1 MRGEEREMSSSAQ
14 PIRGK
19 VARVLNSREV
29 AINKG
34 ADHGVK
40 IGMTFKI
47 LSTKGSEIKDPDTGE
62 PLGSVD
68 LVKTSVK
75 VTILQERI
83 AVASTFRSRRVNVGG
98 HGFNIGGMFEPPKWE
113 TRIETLLID
122 DAAIKD
128 LDEEDAIVQTGDPVV
143 QDLEIV
149 PVDMEAS
156 N

>member
-1 MRGEEREMSSSAQ
+1 MNSAAQ

-34 ADHGVK
+34 SDAGVK
-40 IGMTFKI
+40 VGMIFKI
-47 LSTKGSEIKDPDTGE
+47 LSTKGSEIEDPDTGE

-68 LVKTSVK
+68 LIKTSVK
-75 VTILQERI
+75 VTVMQERI
-83 AVASTFRSRRVNVGG
+83 AVASTYRSRRVNVGG
-98 HGFNIGGMFEPPKWE
+98 HGLSFSGIFEPPKWE
-113 TRIETLLID
+113 THIETLRID
-122 DAAIKD
+122 EAAIQD
-128 LDEEDAIVQTGDPVV
+128 LAEEDAIVHTGDPVV

-149 PVDMEAS
+149 PANTEAP

>member
-1 MRGEEREMSSSAQ
+1 MNSAAQ

-34 ADHGVK
+34 SDDGVE
-40 IGMTFKI
+40 IGMIFKI

-75 VTILQERI
+75 VTVVQERI
-83 AVASTFRSRRVNVGG
+83 TVASTYRSHRVNVGG
-98 HGFNIGGMFEPPKWE
+98 RGLALAGLFEPPKWE
-113 TRIETLLID
+113 TRVETLRID
-122 DAAIKD
+122 EAAIKD
-128 LDEEDAIVQTGDPVV
+128 LDEEDAIVYTGDPVV
-143 QDLEIV
+143 QDQA
-149 PVDMEAS
+149 P

>member
-1 MRGEEREMSSSAQ
+1 MNSAAQ

-34 ADHGVK
+34 SDDGVK
-40 IGMTFKI
+40 IGMIFKI

-75 VTILQERI
+75 VTVVQERI
-83 AVASTFRSRRVNVGG
+83 TVASTYRSHRVNVGG
-98 HGFNIGGMFEPPKWE
+98 RGLALAGLFEPPKWE
-113 TRIETLLID
+113 TRVETLRID
-122 DAAIKD
+122 EAAIED
-128 LDEEDAIVQTGDPVV
+128 LDEEDAIVHTGDPVV

-149 PVDMEAS
+149 PAFTEAP

>member
-1 MRGEEREMSSSAQ
+1 MRGEERGMNSAAQ

-34 ADHGVK
+34 SDDGVK
-40 IGMTFKI
+40 IGMIFKI
-47 LSTKGSEIKDPDTGE
+47 LSTKGSEIEDPDTGE

-75 VTILQERI
+75 VTMVHERI
-83 AVASTFRSRRVNVGG
+83 AVASTYRSHRVNVGG
-98 HGFNIGGMFEPPKWE
+98 HGFGFGGMFEPPKWE
-113 TRIETLLID
+113 TRFETLRID

-128 LDEEDAIVQTGDPVV
+128 LDEEDAIVHTGDPVV
-143 QDLEIV
+143 QDFEIV
-149 PVDMEAS
+149 PADMEAP